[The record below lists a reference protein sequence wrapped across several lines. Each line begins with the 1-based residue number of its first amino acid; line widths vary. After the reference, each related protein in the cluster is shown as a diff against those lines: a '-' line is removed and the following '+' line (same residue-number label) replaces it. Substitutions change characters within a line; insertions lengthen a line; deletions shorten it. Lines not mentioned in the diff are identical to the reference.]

1 MLFVFLG
8 LRDQRL
14 SHAVNVALSHPS
26 ASDLSFT
33 HLDGTK
39 ATVDELNEAC
49 GMLSLFGEQR
59 KVYLDNAP
67 SSGTRSKHL
76 VEWLA
81 AFVTTQRSDPSAN
94 TCDLAVS
101 VYLDLSDGRTA
112 SRATK
117 FGGLKASGARIQRFD
132 PLRGD
137 AAVRYAQSIANNLNV
152 QLSAPAATR
161 LVELVTSHAGLIESE
176 VSKLA
181 AFCGFSGEITEED
194 VDAASATIGEHS
206 RWDYI
211 NAVADLRADD
221 ALSILHDMLS
231 LQTPHHL
238 ILNDI
243 TTSLRQIASARQIIV
258 EGGNE
263 HDVKQAAGV
272 PPSRARTLTRQA
284 RRMSDG
290 LIGAMY
296 AEAVRTDA
304 ALKSTGGNKD
314 ALLEILT
321 ARLSSRPQASSG

>member
-14 SHAVNVALSHPS
+14 SHAINVALSHPS
-26 ASDLSFT
+26 ASDLSFV

-39 ATVDELNEAC
+39 ATMDDLNAAC

-67 SSGTRSKHL
+67 SSGTRSKRL

-81 AFVTTQRSDPSAN
+81 AFVSTQQSDPSAN

-101 VYLDLSDGRTA
+101 VYLDLSDRRTA
-112 SRATK
+112 SRAK
-117 FGGLKASGARIQRFD
+117 NFGGLKTSGSRIQRFE

-181 AFCGFSGEITEED
+181 AFCGFNGEITEED
-194 VDAASATIGEHS
+194 VDTASATIGEHS
-206 RWDYI
+206 RWDYM
-211 NAVADLRADD
+211 NAVAALRAAD

-231 LQTPHHL
+231 LHTPHQL

-243 TTSLRQIASARQIIV
+243 TTSLRRIAAARQIVV

-263 HDVKQAAGV
+263 HDVAREPGV
-272 PPSRARTLTRQA
+272 LQNQARTLTHQA

-296 AEAVRTDA
+296 AEVVRTDA

-314 ALLEILT
+314 ALLEVLT
-321 ARLSSRPQASSG
+321 ARLSSRPQTSSG